1 MSAEEKQ
8 HDRMASRLAIIIS
21 RLLMGERLSVTGLSL
36 EFRIS
41 ERTLRRD
48 FRERLSCL
56 ELTYRQGCWSL
67 AHQHEGLRTNRD
79 ILHFARVT
87 RTEQLFPA
95 MDNRLIS
102 VLTDSSVEP
111 PFIVWQSPPERKP
124 GPFGSFWRITQA
136 ILERTLLDLTVEGQ
150 HYRWFAPYRL
160 IYFENGWYLVG
171 EHARQLQVFLLESIT
186 DVSLTP
192 RQFLRR
198 KQVCELTS
206 DPHFIQSLPHF
217 RFVRRVLAETDN

>member
-8 HDRMASRLAIIIS
+8 HDRMASRLAAIIS
-21 RLLMGERLSVTGLSL
+21 RLLMGERLSVTALSQ
-36 EFRIS
+36 EFRVS

-48 FRERLSCL
+48 FRERLNCL
-56 ELTYRQGCWSL
+56 ELAYHQGCWSL
-67 AHQHEGLRTNRD
+67 AHQQEGMRTNQD

-95 MDNRLIS
+95 LDNRLIS

-111 PFIVWQSPPERKP
+111 PYIVWQSPPEHRP

-136 ILERTLLDLTVEGQ
+136 ILERTLLDLTAEEL

-160 IYFENGWYLVG
+160 IYLENSWYVGG
-171 EHARQLQVFLLESIT
+171 EHVRQVQVFLLESIT
-186 DVSLTP
+186 DVCLTP
-192 RQFLRR
+192 RQFLTRR
-198 KQVCELTS
+198 HISELTS
-206 DPHFIQSLPHF
+206 DPHFIHSLPHF
-217 RFVRRVLAETDN
+217 RFVRKVLAENDN

>member
-21 RLLMGERLSVTGLSL
+21 RLLMGEQLSVTGLSR

-56 ELTYRQGCWSL
+56 ELTYQQGCWSL
-67 AHQHEGLRTNRD
+67 AHQHEGLRTNQD

-102 VLTDSSVEP
+102 VLTDSTVEP

-136 ILERTLLDLTVEGQ
+136 ILERTLLDLTAEELQ
-150 HYRWFAPYRL
+150 YRWFAPYRL

-186 DVSLTP
+186 DVCLTP

-198 KQVCELTS
+198 TQVSELIG
-206 DPHFIQSLPHF
+206 DPHFIHSLPHF

>member
-21 RLLMGERLSVTGLSL
+21 RLLMGERLSVQALSQ
-36 EFRIS
+36 EFRVS

-48 FRERLSCL
+48 FRERLVCL
-56 ELTYRQGCWSL
+56 ELTYQRGCWSL
-67 AHQHEGLRTNRD
+67 ARQQEGIRTNRD

-111 PFIVWQSPPERKP
+111 PYIVWQSPPEHRP

-136 ILERTLLDLTVEGQ
+136 ILERTLLDLTTEGQ
-150 HYRWFAPYRL
+150 QYRGFAPYRL
-160 IYFENGWYLVG
+160 IYFDNSWYLVG
-171 EHARQLQVFLLESIT
+171 EHTRQVQVFLLGSIT
-186 DVSLTP
+186 DVCLTK
-192 RQFLRR
+192 RQFLPGRHIG
-198 KQVCELTS
+198 ELTS

-217 RFVRRVLAETDN
+217 RYVRKVLAENDN

>member
-21 RLLMGERLSVTGLSL
+21 RLLMGERLSVSGLSQ
-36 EFRIS
+36 EFHIS

-56 ELTYRQGCWSL
+56 ELTYQQGCWSL
-67 AHQHEGLRTNRD
+67 AHQHEGLRTNRH
-79 ILHFARVT
+79 IQHFARVT

-124 GPFGSFWRITQA
+124 GPFGSF
-136 ILERTLLDLTVEGQ
+136 LTAEGQ
-150 HYRWFAPYRL
+150 QYRWFAPYRL

-171 EHARQLQVFLLESIT
+171 EYARQLQVFLLESIT
-186 DVSLTP
+186 DVCLTP

-198 KQVCELTS
+198 KHIDALTT
-206 DPHFIQSLPHF
+206 DPHFIHSLPHF
-217 RFVRRVLAETDN
+217 QYIRTVLAETEN

>member
-1 MSAEEKQ
+1 MSAEEKH

-21 RLLMGERLSVTGLSL
+21 RLLMGERLSVTGLSR
-36 EFRIS
+36 EFCIS

-56 ELTYRQGCWSL
+56 ELTYQKGCWSL
-67 AHQHEGLRTNRD
+67 THQHEGLRTNRD
-79 ILHFARVT
+79 IQHFARVT

-136 ILERTLLDLTVEGQ
+136 ILERTLLDLTAEGQ
-150 HYRWFAPYRL
+150 QYRWFAPYRL
-160 IYFENGWYLVG
+160 IYFKNGWYLVG

-186 DVSLTP
+186 DVCLTP

-198 KQVCELTS
+198 RQVSELTD

-217 RFVRRVLAETDN
+217 RFVRKVLAETDN

>member
-21 RLLMGERLSVTGLSL
+21 RLLMGERLSVSGLSQ

-56 ELTYRQGCWSL
+56 ELTYQQGYWSL

-111 PFIVWQSPPERKP
+111 PFIVWLSPPERKP

-136 ILERTLLDLTVEGQ
+136 ILERTLLDLTAEGQ
-150 HYRWFAPYRL
+150 QYRWFAPYRL

-186 DVSLTP
+186 DACLTP

-198 KQVCELTS
+198 RKVSELTG
-206 DPHFIQSLPHF
+206 DPHFIHALPHF